1 MSNISTI
8 KHRRCF
14 LLAFLVLLLSAG
26 AVLAQSTAFSYQGRL
41 TDGGA
46 AANGTYD
53 MEFRLFDM
61 PTVGT
66 GTQIGSTITRAAVTV
81 TAGIFT
87 VSLDFGVGAFPGANR
102 FLEISVRLTGSGG
115 SYTTLAPRQGVTAT
129 PYAVRSLNAVA
140 ADTATTAVNATQ
152 LGGVAASQ
160 YVKTD
165 DSRLSDS
172 RTPTAGSSNY
182 IQNTS
187 ILQASSNFNISGNG
201 TAGGTLSGNVINAT
215 TRFDIAGSRVL
226 SVAGSENV
234 FAGVGAGASNTTGFG
249 NSFFGAFAGNL
260 NTEGFNNAF
269 FGRGAGTRNT
279 LGGGNSFFGREA
291 GALNTEGNSN
301 SFFGRSAGAA
311 NTTGDDNAF
320 FGYGAG
326 QVNTASNNAFFGR
339 SAGFVNTTGDR
350 NAFLG
355 RDSGSS
361 NTTGTS
367 NTFVGIGAGNANT
380 TGAHNTVIG
389 ADADVSTSNLDFATS
404 IGAGATVSNSNSVV
418 LGRSADTVRIPGSL
432 VITGS
437 ISKGSGSFTID
448 DPLDPENKTL
458 SHSFVES
465 PDMMNIYN
473 GNAILDRRG
482 RAVVTL
488 PAYFQ
493 ALNREFRYQ
502 LTSIGAPAP
511 DLHIAQEIQGNCFRI
526 AGGKPGTKVSWQV
539 TGIRHDP
546 YAEAHRIRV
555 EAQKPP
561 AERGTYLHP
570 DVYRKLSGRPGAVA
584 RP

>member
-187 ILQASSNFNISGNG
+187 ILQASSNFNIS
-201 TAGGTLSGNVINAT
+201 V
-215 TRFDIAGSRVL
+215 
-226 SVAGSENV
+226 
-234 FAGVGAGASNTTGFG
+234 G

-350 NAFLG
+350 NAFFG